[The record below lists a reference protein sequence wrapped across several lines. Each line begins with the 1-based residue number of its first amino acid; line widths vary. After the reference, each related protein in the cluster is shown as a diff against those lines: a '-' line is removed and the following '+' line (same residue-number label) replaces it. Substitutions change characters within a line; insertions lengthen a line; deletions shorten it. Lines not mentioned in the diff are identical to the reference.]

1 MNVSSYLCL
10 YLSVNGNSKAS
21 PSLLLSVIPIY
32 YYSFNLKCACFT
44 VVLLIE
50 WPKMQD
56 YLIVLDYIC
65 DFISVN
71 EQELKSKHRCFCG
84 MVIKFAPKNAF
95 LQAILLMF

>member
-1 MNVSSYLCL
+1 MSHHICVYICRLMAIPKPL
-10 YLSVNGNSKAS
+10 PPFFFLSFQF
-21 PSLLLSVIPIY
+21 IIIF
-32 YYSFNLKCACFT
+32 FNLKCACFT

-84 MVIKFAPKNAF
+84 MVIKCAPKNAF